1 MEQLARRILESF
13 DGSGRDA
20 LELQVLAER
29 AGAATPAERDAL
41 RAALAQLVEQGLLRP
56 TDGDAFARTEDG
68 RLAVAGPLDVT
79 LYSRPGCHLCDEA
92 REQMAPL
99 LRQFGARLRVVNID
113 EDPALRARH
122 TNDVPVIFLGARKVA
137 KHRLDPA
144 QFRRQLE
151 AASKMSS

>member
-13 DGSGRDA
+13 DGSGGDA
-20 LELQVLAER
+20 LELHVVAER

-41 RAALAQLVEQGLLRP
+41 RAALAQLAAQGLLRSAG
-56 TDGDAFARTEDG
+56 GDAFARTEDG
-68 RLAVAGPLDVT
+68 RLAVAGLLDVT

-137 KHRLDPA
+137 KHRLDLA
-144 QFRRQLE
+144 QFRRQLY

>member
-20 LELQVLAER
+20 LELHVLDER

-41 RAALAQLVEQGLLRP
+41 RAALAQLVERGCLRAAGEE
-56 TDGDAFARTEDG
+56 TFARTEDG
-68 RLAVAGPLDVT
+68 RLALAGPRDVT
-79 LYSRPGCHLCDEA
+79 LYTRPGCHLCDQA
-92 REQMAPL
+92 RKQMAPL

-113 EDPALRARH
+113 EDPVLRARH

-151 AASKMSS
+151 TASKMLS

>member
-1 MEQLARRILESF
+1 MEQLARLILESF
-13 DGSGRDA
+13 DGSGGDT
-20 LELQVLAER
+20 LELHVLAER
-29 AGAATPAERDAL
+29 AGAATPAERNAL
-41 RAALAQLVEQGLLRP
+41 RAALPQLVEQGLLRSA
-56 TDGDAFARTEDG
+56 DGDAFARTEDG

-79 LYSRPGCHLCDEA
+79 LYSRLGCHLCDEA
-92 REQMAPL
+92 KEQMAPL

-113 EDPALRARH
+113 EDPVLRARH

-151 AASKMSS
+151 AASKMLS

>member
-1 MEQLARRILESF
+1 MEHLARRILESF
-13 DGSGRDA
+13 DGSGGDA
-20 LELQVLAER
+20 LELHVLAER
-29 AGAATPAERDAL
+29 AGAATPAGRDAL
-41 RAALAQLVEQGLLRP
+41 RAALAQLVEQGLLRSAG
-56 TDGDAFARTEDG
+56 GDAFARTEDG

-79 LYSRPGCHLCDEA
+79 LYSRPGCHLCEEA
-92 REQMAPL
+92 KGQIAPL

-137 KHRLDPA
+137 KHRLDPT

-151 AASKMSS
+151 AASRMSS

>member
-13 DGSGRDA
+13 DGSGGDA

-99 LRQFGARLRVVNID
+99 LRQFGVRLRVVNID

-122 TNDVPVIFLGARKVA
+122 TNDVPVILLGARKVA

-144 QFRRQLE
+144 QFRRQLD

>member
-13 DGSGRDA
+13 DGSGGDA
-20 LELQVLAER
+20 LELHVLAER

-41 RAALAQLVEQGLLRP
+41 RAALTQLVEQGLLRSA
-56 TDGDAFARTEDG
+56 DGHAFARTEDG
-68 RLAVAGPLDVT
+68 CLAVAGPLDVT
-79 LYSRPGCHLCDEA
+79 FYSRPGCHLCDEGK
-92 REQMAPL
+92 EQMAPL
-99 LRQFGARLRVVNID
+99 LRPFGARLRVVNID
-113 EDPALRARH
+113 EDPVLRARH
-122 TNDVPVIFLGARKVA
+122 TDDVPVIFLGTRKVA